1 LYINNLMYMQ
11 YAGINGIIFNERY
24 IYLILLQLL
33 DYSVDNIFTA
43 FKYEY
48 STFSHIFFILFTL
61 KK

>member
-1 LYINNLMYMQ
+1 MYMQ